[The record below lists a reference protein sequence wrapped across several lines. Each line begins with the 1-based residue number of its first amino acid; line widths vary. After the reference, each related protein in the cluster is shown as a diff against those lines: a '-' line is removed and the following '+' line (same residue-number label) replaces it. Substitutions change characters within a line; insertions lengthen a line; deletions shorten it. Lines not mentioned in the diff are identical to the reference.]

1 MVVDELLAP
10 QEMVETCVC
19 LGVRRT
25 ARLVTRRY
33 EDALRPVGLTA
44 GQFSVLAALAGGPVP
59 LGRLADALGMDR
71 TTVNRSVRPLAERGL
86 LESVRFPRDRRVRA
100 LALTAAGTAVLTAAM
115 PLWRAEQAESAR
127 RLGAPWS
134 DLRRQLGRLEG
145 PPPDP
150 PTAEA
155 DLP

>member
-1 MVVDELLAP
+1 VAVDELLPP

-59 LGRLADALGMDR
+59 LGRLAEALGMDR
-71 TTVNRSVRPLAERGL
+71 TTVNRSVQPLAGRGL
-86 LESVRFPRDRRVRA
+86 LESVRSPRDRRVRA
-100 LALTAAGTAVLTAAM
+100 LTLTAAGTAVLTAAM

-127 RLGAPWS
+127 LLGAPWS

-150 PTAEA
+150 TAET
-155 DLP
+155 DPP

>member
-1 MVVDELLAP
+1 MAVDELLAP

-100 LALTAAGTAVLTAAM
+100 LGITAAGTAVLTAAM
-115 PLWRAEQAESAR
+115 PLWRTEQAESAR
-127 RLGAPWS
+127 RLGTPWS

-150 PTAEA
+150 TAET
-155 DLP
+155 DPP